1 MADTIRSAKLFVAN
15 KMLGIATQK
24 GMETSSNTTV
34 VPTDR
39 GNMLQPGVPTGTF
52 TADYVVPSGDTD
64 ATKLLEYLQVG
75 RVIRLVFAVVGT
87 KALQDDCVVSQQ
99 SLSSATADGSLTGSV
114 TFTMVHGTP
123 QLTAF

>member
-1 MADTIRSAKLFVAN
+1 
-15 KMLGIATQK
+15 
-24 GMETSSNTTV
+24 
-34 VPTDR
+34 
-39 GNMLQPGVPTGTF
+39 
-52 TADYVVPSGDTD
+52 VPSGDTD

-75 RVIRLVFAVVGT
+75 RVIRPVFAVVGT

-99 SLSSATADGSLTGSV
+99 SLSSATADGSLTGTV